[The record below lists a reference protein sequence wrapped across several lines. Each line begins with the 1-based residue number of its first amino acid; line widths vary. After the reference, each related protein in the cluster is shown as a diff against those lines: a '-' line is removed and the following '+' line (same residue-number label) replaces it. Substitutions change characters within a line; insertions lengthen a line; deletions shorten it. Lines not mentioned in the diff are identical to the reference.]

1 MEGKLEHMDHNLNIL
16 VYICYIVIFDI
27 GRMSHVTCHVSQY
40 IYIYI
45 LIFLVEL
52 VAGGSVING
61 AYPVYFL
68 IFFILVDIG

>member
-27 GRMSHVTCHVSQY
+27 GRMSHVMCHMSQY

-45 LIFLVEL
+45 YFFGGACRWRVCYQRGLPRLFSYCFL
-52 VAGGSVING
+52 
-61 AYPVYFL
+61 
-68 IFFILVDIG
+68 FFS